1 MSSSI
6 LSDYCPDM
14 SKYTVNI
21 LDRIDVQIEVTHNP
35 FELPVDLFFAMAARI
50 NKKRSFLFVSKM
62 LGKHIP
68 VNPYTSLLSGAALAL
83 LLLTE
88 QDDDT
93 ALRVKPLLQ
102 RALEGLR
109 DESRAQAAYEAL
121 VAAKLSPSA
130 PLAFIGFAETATAL
144 GHAMYNVLAER
155 ATYIHTTREDI
166 PELVSVINFEE
177 EHSHAVA
184 HRCYALKPEALS
196 GTEPIVLV
204 DDEITTGKTALNIIR
219 DIQSKFPRKRYIIA
233 SLLDWRSESDE
244 RACEELQA
252 ELGIAIES
260 VCLLKGRITAVG
272 SPPDEIAVP
281 RDLSGFPEAELSIV
295 HLGDSL
301 EQVKLAVGSVDSSGH
316 PNGSPYTIATG
327 RFGIEAAQRS
337 AIDGEISRVAEE
349 LRQQRS
355 SERTLI
361 MGTSEFMYVPM
372 RIAAEMGTGVRYQST
387 TRSPIHTSDEPGYAV
402 TSGQPYPS
410 PEDLD
415 VRHFIYNVA
424 PGQYDDIFV
433 LFERDMPQER
443 VAPMLQ
449 ILRRLAGSKV
459 HAVFL
464 TANTHG
470 WESFDQ

>member
-21 LDRIDVQIEVTHNP
+21 LDRIEVRIEVTHNP

-68 VNPYTSLLSGAALAL
+68 VNPHTSLLSGAALAL
-83 LLLTE
+83 LLLTK
-88 QDDDT
+88 QDGAT
-93 ALRVKPLLQ
+93 ALRARALLQ
-102 RALEGLR
+102 QALEGLR
-109 DESRAQAAYEAL
+109 DESLAQAAYEAL
-121 VAAKLSPSA
+121 MAGKLAPSA

-155 ATYIHTTREDI
+155 ATYIHTTREEI
-166 PELVSVINFEE
+166 PELVSVISFEE

-184 HRCYALKPEALS
+184 HRCYALKPEVLS

-219 DIQSKFPRKRYIIA
+219 DIQSKFPRKKYLIA

-252 ELGIAIES
+252 ELGIEIES
-260 VCLLKGRITAVG
+260 ICLLKGRITAVG
-272 SPPDEIAVP
+272 SPPEAAPIP
-281 RDLSGFPEAELSIV
+281 RDLSGLPEAELAIV
-295 HLGDSL
+295 HMGDSL
-301 EQVKLAVGSVDSSGH
+301 EQIELAIGSVDSSGH
-316 PNGSPYTIATG
+316 PNGAPYTIATG
-327 RFGIEAAQRS
+327 RFGIEAAQRL
-337 AIDGEISRVAEE
+337 AIDSDISRIATE
-349 LRQQRS
+349 LRQHRGG
-355 SERTLI
+355 ERTLV
-361 MGTSEFMYVPM
+361 MGTGEFMYVPM
-372 RIAAEMGTGVRYQST
+372 RIAAEMGAGVRYQST

-402 TSGQPYPS
+402 TSAQPYPS
-410 PEDLD
+410 PEDGD

-433 LFERDMPQER
+433 IFERDMDPSR
-443 VAPMLQ
+443 LAPMLH

-464 TANTHG
+464 TANSHG
-470 WESFDQ
+470 WESTMR